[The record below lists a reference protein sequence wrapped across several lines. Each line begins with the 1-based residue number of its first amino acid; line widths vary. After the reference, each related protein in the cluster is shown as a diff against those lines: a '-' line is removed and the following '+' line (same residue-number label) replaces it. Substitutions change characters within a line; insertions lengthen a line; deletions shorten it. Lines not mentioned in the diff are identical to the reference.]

1 MRRSDRQV
9 SDRKELIEIMKSC
22 TVCRLG
28 LNDDGYPYIL
38 PLNFGL
44 SDDGDKI
51 RLYFHSAL
59 QGHKV
64 ELIKKD
70 NRASFEM
77 DSEHELKYIEEKGYC
92 TYNFSSVMGKGTIK
106 ILENEDEKIDALK
119 KLMNQYHPDKNAY
132 FNPAAI
138 PRTLVYVLEVT
149 EITGKKKQ

>member
-9 SDRKELIEIMKSC
+9 SDRNELIEIMKSC

-59 QGHKV
+59 EGHKV

-77 DSEHELKYIEEKGYC
+77 DSEHELKYTEEKGYC

-119 KLMNQYHPDKNAY
+119 KLMDQYHPDQNAY

>member
-9 SDRKELIEIMKSC
+9 SDRNEFIEIMKSC

-59 QGHKV
+59 EGHKV

-77 DSEHELKYIEEKGYC
+77 DSEHELKYIAEKGYC

-119 KLMNQYHPDKNAY
+119 KLMDQYHPDQNAY

>member
-9 SDRKELIEIMKSC
+9 SDRNELIEIMKSC

-51 RLYFHSAL
+51 RLHFHSAL
-59 QGHKV
+59 EGHKV

-77 DSEHELKYIEEKGYC
+77 DSEHELKYIAEKGYC

-119 KLMNQYHPDKNAY
+119 KLMDQYHPDQNAY

>member
-9 SDRKELIEIMKSC
+9 SDRNELIEIMKSC

-92 TYNFSSVMGKGTIK
+92 TCNFSSVMGKGTIK

>member
-9 SDRKELIEIMKSC
+9 SDRNELIEIMKSC

-59 QGHKV
+59 EGHKV

-77 DSEHELKYIEEKGYC
+77 DSEHC

-119 KLMNQYHPDKNAY
+119 KLMDQYHPNQNAY
-132 FNPAAI
+132 FNSAAI